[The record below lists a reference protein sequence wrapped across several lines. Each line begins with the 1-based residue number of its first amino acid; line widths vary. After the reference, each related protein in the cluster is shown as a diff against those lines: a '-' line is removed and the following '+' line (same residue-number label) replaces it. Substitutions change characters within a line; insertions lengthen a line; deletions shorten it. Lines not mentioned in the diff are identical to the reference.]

1 MHCFAAG
8 MVGLAVSMGRPKLAR
23 RRAGYFG
30 FLPAWPP
37 REGRRKPPRPAPAAA
52 PEMPFR
58 IAFLPY
64 YLLIVVV
71 TLVGLVPPVAG
82 LVDGWM
88 VSIAFPRTAT
98 GLGWITA
105 GDRVQFPP
113 LGHPGA
119 LLLYT
124 TMMTV
129 VAFRLLRRRPP
140 AGGAGWRGS

>member
-1 MHCFAAG
+1 MPFTGFGLTASFAAG
-8 MVGLAVSMGRPKLAR
+8 MAGLAVSRGLAKLAR

-30 FLPAWPP
+30 LLPAWPP
-37 REGRRKPPRPAPAAA
+37 PEGGREPPRPAPAAA

-71 TLVGLVPPVAG
+71 TLVALVPPVARV
-82 LVDGWM
+82 LDAWM

-105 GDRVQFPP
+105 GGKVHFPP
-113 LGHPGA
+113 IGHPA
-119 LLLYT
+119 
-124 TMMTV
+124 
-129 VAFRLLRRRPP
+129 ASRPSTP
-140 AGGAGWRGS
+140 IIA